1 MIRWLESGAARLRR
15 GCVPLAAVALSC
27 ACAPSRPP
35 LPPGPP
41 PRPLTELEAWRE
53 PPPLSGASLAAEGRL
68 RTERVALDNGA
79 SVTVVERPETNVIAV
94 ALWVPGAA
102 DWSHGPVASMV
113 YNLRAGT
120 RSGGS
125 VLINPGVDGRS
136 ITSTTGPTGTL
147 FTWTVLPNAADKA
160 LELLAD
166 YVIHPAF
173 EPPEVMRRHEQ
184 ELIDIANRSGTYA
197 DFSRIAASP
206 FTGQLP
212 TPEENGLGLKRLTA
226 EVLRK
231 VHACALRPNGAEL
244 IIVGPVNTAA
254 TLARARAEL
263 ADWTPVATNDAEC
276 ASVEATGRDERI
288 AQPLDR
294 TELRLL
300 RYYRTDPWL
309 TVVLPA
315 PATTS
320 EDHAAFTVL
329 SQAVVQR
336 MMLGEEDLRHAG
348 AAYYI
353 NASIADLPGYGLL
366 ALEGQFAAD
375 RVQDSI
381 RKVVNAIWSAADAL
395 TDVEFELMKRR
406 LQTELIASFGHNAGV
421 ARAVL
426 AGLRRGR
433 DITSLESWFE
443 ELAAVKPERC
453 RELARSWLSDSKPSM
468 LVATRSGKFV
478 SGLGF
483 DADIK
488 VLALTRQPQAKRKV
502 GHRSR

>member
-1 MIRWLESGAARLRR
+1 MQ
-15 GCVPLAAVALSC
+15 
-27 ACAPSRPP
+27 
-35 LPPGPP
+35 
-41 PRPLTELEAWRE
+41 
-53 PPPLSGASLAAEGRL
+53 
-68 RTERVALDNGA
+68 
-79 SVTVVERPETNVIAV
+79 
-94 ALWVPGAA
+94 
-102 DWSHGPVASMV
+102 
-113 YNLRAGT
+113 NLRAGT
-120 RSGGS
+120 DAGGS
-125 VLINPGVDGRS
+125 VLVNPGVDGRS
-136 ITSTTGPTGTL
+136 ITSATGPTGTL
-147 FTWTVLPNAADKA
+147 FTWTVLPNAANKA

-166 YVIHPAF
+166 YVIRPAF
-173 EPPEVMRRHEQ
+173 EAPEVRRRHEQ
-184 ELIDIANRSGTYA
+184 ALIDIANLSGTYTQLG
-197 DFSRIAASP
+197 RIAATP
-206 FTGQLP
+206 FTGELP
-212 TPEENGLGLKRLTA
+212 TPEEDALGLNRLSP

-231 VHACALRPNGAEL
+231 VHACALRPTGAEL
-244 IIVGPVNTAA
+244 IIVGPVDTAA

-263 ADWTPVATNDAEC
+263 ADWAPAATNEAEC
-276 ASVEATGRDERI
+276 ASLGAAARNERI
-288 AQPLDR
+288 AQPLGR
-294 TELRLL
+294 TELRLV

-320 EDHAAFTVL
+320 EDVIAFEVL
-329 SQAVVQR
+329 SQAIVQR

-353 NASIADLPGYGLL
+353 NANIADYPGYGLL

-375 RVQDSI
+375 RTQDSV
-381 RKVVNAIWSAADAL
+381 RKVVNAIWSAADTL

-406 LQTELIASFGHNAGV
+406 LRTELVASFGHNAGV

-433 DITSLESWFE
+433 HITSLESWFE

-453 RELARSWLSDSKPSM
+453 RELARNWLSGSKPSI
-468 LVATRSGKFV
+468 LVATRSGKFG

-488 VLALTRQPQAKRKV
+488 VLALTLQPQAKRKV